1 MFKLTERE
9 ALDYIHKG
17 EFPKTHSEKD
27 LVKILDLQ
35 DAFGHLPYKF
45 VYSLLYVGDET
56 FTTNAESLFRTIWC
70 SDDVDHMA
78 RNARYYRGLIES
90 KKELKTELIKVER
103 EIMLYEYYPSE
114 S

>member
-9 ALDYIHKG
+9 ALDYIREG
-17 EFPKTHSEKD
+17 NFPKTHSEKD

-45 VYSLLYVGDET
+45 VYSLLYMGNET
-56 FTTNAESLFRTIWC
+56 FNTNAESLFRTIWC
-70 SDDVDHMA
+70 SEEVDHMA

-114 S
+114 P

>member
-45 VYSLLYVGDET
+45 VYSLLYVGDEK
-56 FTTNAESLFRTIWC
+56 FNVNAEVLFRMIWC
-70 SDDVDHMA
+70 SDDVDHMV
-78 RNARYYRGLIES
+78 RNATYYRSLKEHQ
-90 KKELKTELIKVER
+90 KELKTELIKVER

-114 S
+114 P